1 MAGRG
6 PAPKPNALDR
16 KRGVKERVR
25 ATPPAEPVL
34 PVPAGEWHPKAVRW
48 WQRMATAAVASTW
61 RQEDHDLLERGMA
74 LVHLLWGHIE
84 AGESRDAVNV
94 SNAVLRI
101 ETALWLNPSERARQG
116 VKADEGKPSEVA
128 QRRAASVS
136 DIRSR
141 ISRDAVG

>member
-1 MAGRG
+1 MA
-6 PAPKPNALDR
+6 L
-16 KRGVKERVR
+16 
-25 ATPPAEPVL
+25 
-34 PVPAGEWHPKAVRW
+34 
-48 WQRMATAAVASTW
+48 AAVASTW

-84 AGESRDAVNV
+84 AGESREAVNL
-94 SNAVLRI
+94 SNAILRI

-116 VKADEGKPSEVA
+116 VKADDTAKPSEAA

-141 ISRDAVG
+141 ITHNAVG